1 MIQFEETVGKYN
13 KLTKELSDGRNKIT
27 DLIDGGKKQW
37 DVSKEKITDIED
49 KNYVSFGKELI
60 KFNEKL
66 KELSKFNMKEE
77 ENVLA

>member
-37 DVSKEKITDIED
+37 DVSKEKITDI
-49 KNYVSFGKELI
+49 
-60 KFNEKL
+60 
-66 KELSKFNMKEE
+66 
-77 ENVLA
+77 